1 MVDEDGTKFHDMADP
16 LRIVPSSRSSVV
28 PGRGRRHVFP
38 HRSPKTAGS
47 SDDANR
53 ACRREECRILAGA
66 FPSLFA
72 FAPPME
78 TPGLPG
84 IAVEGTLLT
93 KERPASLRSE
103 HNALR
108 IGIPRE
114 VSNEERRVALTPG
127 GVQTLASNGH
137 QVFIE
142 KDAGAMAHFRDRE
155 YVDAGAEISAS
166 PADLYS
172 ACNLIVKVGP
182 PTVPELDLLQEKQI
196 LFSALHLGS
205 ATPDLLRRLTE
216 LSVTGIGFE
225 FIRDS
230 DDTFPIV
237 QMMHEIMG
245 SMSVQIAARYLESSG
260 GGQGI
265 MLGGISGVPP
275 SNVVILGA
283 GTIGEWA
290 ARTALGHGAQVVVL
304 DNDLGALRSVEYFL
318 NRRVF
323 TAMASEQYIRE
334 SVKKADVVIGAAMTL
349 GQRSPLL
356 VTEDMVRNMKPG
368 SVIVD
373 VVIDQGGC
381 IETSRPTTHSE
392 PTFRIYDVTHYCVP
406 NMPSNAARTATYAL
420 TNVLVPYLLQIGEVG
435 NMNEALWRN
444 VGLRNGTYAYR
455 RFITKKSLSSM
466 FGIPHRDIELL
477 IASGI

>member
-1 MVDEDGTKFHDMADP
+1 
-16 LRIVPSSRSSVV
+16 
-28 PGRGRRHVFP
+28 
-38 HRSPKTAGS
+38 
-47 SDDANR
+47 
-53 ACRREECRILAGA
+53 
-66 FPSLFA
+66 
-72 FAPPME
+72 ME
-78 TPGLPG
+78 TPALQG
-84 IAVEGTLLT
+84 IAVEGALRTQ
-93 KERPASLRSE
+93 ERPISLRSE
-103 HNALR
+103 QNALR

-127 GVQTLASNGH
+127 GVQTLASYGH
-137 QVFIE
+137 KVFIE
-142 KDAGAMAHFRDRE
+142 KDAGGLSHFRDKE
-155 YVDAGAEISAS
+155 YLDAGGQIVNAPE
-166 PADLYS
+166 DLYS
-172 ACNLIVKVGP
+172 TCNLIVKVGP
-182 PTVPELDLLQEKQI
+182 PSLEELELLQEKQI

-205 ATPDLLRRLTE
+205 ATPDILKRISE
-216 LSVTGIGFE
+216 LSITGIGFE

-230 DDTFPIV
+230 DETFPIV

-245 SMSVQIAARYLESSG
+245 SMSVQIAARYLESSE

-275 SNVVILGA
+275 STVVILGA

-290 ARTALGHGAQVVVL
+290 ARTALGYGAQVIVL

-323 TAMASEQYIRE
+323 TAMASEQYISE
-334 SVKKADVVIGAAMTL
+334 SVRKADVVIGAAMTS
-349 GQRSPLL
+349 GHRAPLL
-356 VTEDMVRNMKPG
+356 VTEEMVTKMKPG

-381 IETSRPTTHSE
+381 IETSRPTTHSD
-392 PTFRIYDVTHYCVP
+392 PTYRAYDVIHYCVP

-420 TNVLVPYLLQIGEVG
+420 TNVLVPYLIQIGEVG

-455 RFITKKSLSSM
+455 RFITKKSLSST
-466 FGIPHRDIELL
+466 FSLPHRDIELL